1 MTEYIVTRNKK
12 NLFSSSHLSKAMTAA
27 CAMVTRWPNQ
37 TIRLMERERHNV
49 WFTTIKVW
57 PATQVSP

>member
-12 NLFSSSHLSKAMTAA
+12 TVFSSGRRSKAMTAA
-27 CAMVTRWPNQ
+27 CALVTRCQNQ

-49 WFTTIKVW
+49 WFTTIKMW